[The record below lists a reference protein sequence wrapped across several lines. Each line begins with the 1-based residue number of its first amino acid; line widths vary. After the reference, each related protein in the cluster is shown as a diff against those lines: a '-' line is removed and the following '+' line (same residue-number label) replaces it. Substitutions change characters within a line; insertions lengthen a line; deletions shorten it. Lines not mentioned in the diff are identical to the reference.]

1 MNGCKEDNIMKRLSI
16 IAVTAIAAL
25 LSASCNKSIET
36 PVVPAPQGSIILDLD
51 IAGFEGTVD
60 TKAVKNDWAKGDKLN
75 LWFDDWNY
83 TAQANNPT
91 PDLVI
96 TYDGS
101 KWTAGELAA
110 GRSLKPSG
118 KFSVMYE
125 GFNKLSE
132 YKPSF
137 YLGAQ
142 WFEPHEERYEYDYVS
157 FKPLVFHC
165 ERIDYTYA
173 DNKLTATISGWY
185 TPTPLKVLVKGLNPA
200 EAKSYIL
207 QTADVTTPGTEK
219 YPSCRGA
226 ITVDISS
233 SCPTFGFGSSNY
245 KGYMGGVPDV
255 DGVAFYYYGCNFTNA
270 DVEFRLFKK
279 NASGNFEKTA
289 KAPKFTGKTLVTDYK
304 KTISIVI
311 DKSKFE

>member
-60 TKAVKNDWAKGDKLN
+60 TKAVKNGWADGDKLN

-83 TAQANNPT
+83 TEQANNPT

-96 TYDGS
+96 TYDGT
-101 KWTAGELAA
+101 KWTAEALAS

-125 GFNKLSE
+125 GFNNLSK
-132 YKPSF
+132 YTPSF
-137 YLGAQ
+137 FSISQFFDPHTEWYDGASVY
-142 WFEPHEERYEYDYVS
+142 FM
-157 FKPLVFHC
+157 PLVLYC
-165 ERIDYTYA
+165 EKIAYTYA
-173 DNKLTATISGWY
+173 GNKLTATISDWL
-185 TPTPLKVLVKGLNPA
+185 TPTALKVLVKGLDSKEA
-200 EAKSYIL
+200 ESYIL
-207 QTADVTTPGTEK
+207 QTANVTTPGTEM
-219 YPSCRGA
+219 YPDCIGG
-226 ITVDISS
+226 ITVRVSN
-233 SCPTFGFGSSNY
+233 SCPTFGNVSSND
-245 KGYMGGVPDV
+245 KGYMGGVPDT
-255 DGVAFYYYGCNFTNA
+255 DGVAFYYNGCNFTNA
-270 DVEFRLFKK
+270 EIEFRLFKK

-289 KAPKFTGKTLVTDYK
+289 KAPKFTGKDLVANDSK
-304 KTISIVI
+304 KTIGVAI
-311 DKSKFE
+311 DESKF